1 MNLFTGL
8 LFNQGHIHDPELA
21 MSLAGVEVDATR
33 EQARKRERDARL
45 ERRRRRASFHNHAV
59 SSVCG
64 TTALSPFR

>member
-8 LFNQGHIHDPELA
+8 LFNQGYIFDADLA
-21 MSLAGVEVDATR
+21 MSLAGVETDTAQD
-33 EQARKRERDARL
+33 EARKRERDARI

>member
-8 LFNQGHIHDPELA
+8 LFNQGYIFDADLA
-21 MSLAGVEVDATR
+21 MSLAGVETDTTQD
-33 EQARKRERDARL
+33 EARKRERDARI

>member
-8 LFNQGHIHDPELA
+8 LFNQGYIHDADLA
-21 MSLAGVEVDATR
+21 LSLANVDTDNTQ
-33 EQARKRERDARL
+33 EQARKRERDARV

>member
-8 LFNQGHIHDPELA
+8 LFNQGYIVDADLA
-21 MSLAGVEVDATR
+21 MSLAGVETDTKQD
-33 EQARKRERDARL
+33 EARKRERDARI

>member
-8 LFNQGHIHDPELA
+8 LFNQGYIFDADLA
-21 MSLAGVEVDATR
+21 MSLAGVETDTKQD
-33 EQARKRERDARL
+33 EARKRERDARI

>member
-8 LFNQGHIHDPELA
+8 LFHHGHIHDVDLA
-21 MSLAGVEVDATR
+21 MSLAGVYTEATQEEARRRAR
-33 EQARKRERDARL
+33 EARL
-45 ERRRRRASFHNHAV
+45 ERRRRRATFHSHAV

>member
-8 LFNQGHIHDPELA
+8 LFNQGYIQDADLALSLARVPADPE
-21 MSLAGVEVDATR
+21 R
-33 EQARKRERDARL
+33 EASHRREREARL
-45 ERRRRRASFHNHAV
+45 ERRRRRASFHAHAV

>member
-8 LFNQGHIHDPELA
+8 LFNQGYIHDVDLA
-21 MSLAGVEVDATR
+21 RSLAGVEVDETKEAF
-33 EQARKRERDARL
+33 RKRAREERL
-45 ERRRRRASFHNHAV
+45 ERRRRRASFHSHAV

>member
-8 LFNQGHIHDPELA
+8 LFNQGYIFDADLA
-21 MSLAGVEVDATR
+21 MSLAGVETETKQD
-33 EQARKRERDARL
+33 EARKRERDARI

>member
-1 MNLFTGL
+1 MNLFAGL
-8 LFNQGHIHDPELA
+8 LFNQGYIQDPELA
-21 MSLAGVEVDATR
+21 MSLANVETDPAQ
-33 EQARKRERDARL
+33 EEARKRERDARI